1 MELGRRNGR
10 QEGQRPRDG
19 ERNSRMNRS
28 FFLTL
33 LITVSAV
40 LVMGQRPA
48 SERLTAR
55 ELFFV
60 PAAKQQTASARPA
73 RPNRAKP
80 AVPALAVPVD
90 VAKSIEKKRVAP
102 PAEMARTQSDGQ
114 LVQAGYLPVDLNPL
128 GLRYTLIKRVGS
140 SAQEVPVDTAFRSGD
155 RIQVAVETNESGY
168 LYIIARGS
176 SGAWRPL
183 FPSPEVEGG
192 SNRIEANTVTTVPSG
207 YVFTFDEQAGEEK
220 LFLVFSRQ
228 PEPSLE
234 NLIYD
239 LGTKPA
245 PGSPAKASP
254 VATPEL
260 GSGPKVLLAVNSM
273 DIRDDVVG
281 SLRRAY
287 SRDLVVEKVADGPGD
302 SNYGAVRPLNAS
314 YVPDMK
320 IATYVVNPSNAKDA
334 RVVADLGLVHR

>member
-1 MELGRRNGR
+1 
-10 QEGQRPRDG
+10 
-19 ERNSRMNRS
+19 MNRS
-28 FFLTL
+28 FFLALLVTAGVTL
-33 LITVSAV
+33 AA
-40 LVMGQRPA
+40 GQRPA

-60 PAAKQQTASARPA
+60 PAAKQQTASAKPVHS
-73 RPNRAKP
+73 NHAKS
-80 AVPALAVPVD
+80 AVPALSVPVE
-90 VAKSIEKKRVAP
+90 VAKSIEKKRMAP
-102 PAEMARTQSDGQ
+102 PAEMARTRTEGQ

-128 GLRYTLIKRVGS
+128 GMRYTLIKRVGS
-140 SAQEVPVDTAFRSGD
+140 SAQEVPVDTSFRSGD

-183 FPSPEVEGG
+183 FPSAEVGGG

-245 PGSPAKASP
+245 PSAAPKASPAKT
-254 VATPEL
+254 TPEF
-260 GSGPKVLLAVNSM
+260 GSGPKVLLAVNDM
-273 DIRDDVVG
+273 NIRDDVVG

-287 SRDLVVEKVADGPGD
+287 ARDLVVEKVADDPG
-302 SNYGAVRPLNAS
+302 SSGYGAVRPLNAS
-314 YVPDMK
+314 YTPDMK

-334 RVVADLGLVHR
+334 RVVADLALIHR

>member
-1 MELGRRNGR
+1 
-10 QEGQRPRDG
+10 
-19 ERNSRMNRS
+19 MNRS
-28 FFLTL
+28 FFLALLLTAGVTL
-33 LITVSAV
+33 AV
-40 LVMGQRPA
+40 GQSPA
-48 SERLTAR
+48 PERLTAR

-60 PAAKQQTASARPA
+60 PAAKQQTASAKPA
-73 RPNRAKP
+73 RTHRAKP
-80 AVPALAVPVD
+80 GAPALTIPVE
-90 VAKSIEKKRVAP
+90 VAKSIEKKSVAP
-102 PAEMARTQSDGQ
+102 PAAMARTRTEGQ
-114 LVQAGYLPVDLNPL
+114 LVQAGYLPTDLNPL
-128 GLRYTLIKRVGS
+128 GMRYTLIKRVGS

-183 FPSPEVEGG
+183 FPSAEVGGG

-220 LFLVFSRQ
+220 LFLVFSRK

-239 LGTKPA
+239 LGTKPSPNA
-245 PGSPAKASP
+245 PKASP
-254 VATPEL
+254 VKTEPEF
-260 GSGPKVLLAVNSM
+260 GSGPKVLLAVNEM
-273 DIRDDVVG
+273 NIRDDVVG

-287 SRDLVVEKVADGPGD
+287 ARDLVVEKVADD
-302 SNYGAVRPLNAS
+302 SGSSGYGAVRPLNAS
-314 YVPDMK
+314 YTPDMK

-334 RVVADLGLVHR
+334 RVVADLALVHR

>member
-1 MELGRRNGR
+1 
-10 QEGQRPRDG
+10 
-19 ERNSRMNRS
+19 MNRS
-28 FFLTL
+28 FFLALLVTAGVTL
-33 LITVSAV
+33 AL
-40 LVMGQRPA
+40 GQRPA
-48 SERLTAR
+48 PERLTAR

-60 PAAKQQTASARPA
+60 PAAKRQTAAANPA
-73 RPNRAKP
+73 KRNHAKP
-80 AVPALAVPVD
+80 GAPALAVPVE

-102 PAEMARTQSDGQ
+102 PAEMVQTRSEGQ

-128 GLRYTLIKRVGS
+128 GMRYTLIKRVGS

-183 FPSPEVEGG
+183 FPSSEVGGG
-192 SNRIEANTVTTVPSG
+192 SNRIEANTITTVPSG

-220 LFLVFSRQ
+220 LFVVFSRQ

-254 VATPEL
+254 VKTTPEF
-260 GSGPKVLLAVNSM
+260 GGGPKVLLAMNDM

-287 SRDLVVEKVADGPGD
+287 ARDLVVEKVADGPGD
-302 SNYGAVRPLNAS
+302 SSYGAVRPLNAS
-314 YVPDMK
+314 YEPDMK

-334 RVVADLGLVHR
+334 RVVADLTLVHR